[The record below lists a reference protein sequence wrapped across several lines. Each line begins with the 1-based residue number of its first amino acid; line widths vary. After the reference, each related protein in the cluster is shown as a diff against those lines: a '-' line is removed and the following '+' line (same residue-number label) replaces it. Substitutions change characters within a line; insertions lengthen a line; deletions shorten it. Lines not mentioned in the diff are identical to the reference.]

1 MFTRTILSAAL
12 AVIALS
18 APALAADGFTISPHG
33 TVQFDIVALE
43 GSQLPPGFHI
53 STGGTFR
60 RIRVGVAGQLA
71 ENWLYDFTPRF
82 DTASL
87 KRLHIAN
94 AFIQYDGFA
103 PFHLKVGAFSP
114 PANVDDSTSSAETL
128 FLERAQPS
136 DLSRGLT
143 SGTGRSAA
151 SVFAYEQNYFV
162 SLTLAGGLLSD
173 APGRQG
179 AIVSRAALRA
189 WHDADT
195 NIVIAANV
203 AHLFAPPQTGATHD
217 IRLRSR
223 PEFNGQTIDLRLID
237 TGNLDAK
244 SVTDI
249 GLEAAGTY
257 GSFYGQTGI
266 FHFMVDRAPAALPDP
281 TFSGWYIQASWV
293 FAGEARAWRASRGSF
308 AAPEPAKAFGD
319 GGWGAFEIGA
329 RYSGMYLNNRAGL
342 AGTAQAVD
350 AVRGGRQNI
359 ASIGLSW
366 YPNDTLRFLLDYQH
380 VDVARLNGAGGSLDV
395 RMDILSLRSQLS
407 F

>member
-1 MFTRTILSAAL
+1 LFTRTILSAL
-12 AVIALS
+12 AVLALS
-18 APALAADGFTISPHG
+18 APALAADGFTIAPRG

-43 GSQLPPGFHI
+43 DSQLPPGFHI
-53 STGGTFR
+53 STGGSFR
-60 RIRVGVAGQLA
+60 RIRIGVAGQLA
-71 ENWLYDFTPRF
+71 ENWLYDFTPRL
-82 DTASL
+82 DTASF
-87 KRLHIAN
+87 KRLAIAN

-103 PFHLKVGAFSP
+103 PFHLKVGAFSQ
-114 PANVDDSTSSAETL
+114 PANVDDTTSSAETL

-143 SGTGRSAA
+143 SGTGRAAA
-151 SVFAYEQNYFV
+151 SVFAYEQNYFA

-179 AIVSRAALRA
+179 AIVSRAAWRA

-195 NIVIAANV
+195 NIAIAANV
-203 AHLFAPPQTGATHD
+203 THLFSPPQTGATHD

-223 PEFNGQTIDLRLID
+223 PEFSGQTVDLRLID

-249 GLEAAGTY
+249 GLETAGTY
-257 GSFYGQTGI
+257 GSFYGQAGI
-266 FHFMVDRAPAALPDP
+266 FHFMVDRAPPALQDP
-281 TFSGWYIQASWV
+281 TFSGWYVQASWV
-293 FAGEARAWRASRGSF
+293 LTGEARAWRASRGSF
-308 AAPEPAKAFGD
+308 AAPEPAQAFGD
-319 GGWGAFEIGA
+319 GGWGAFEIAA
-329 RYSGMYLNNRAGL
+329 RYSGMNLDSRAGL

-350 AVRGGRQNI
+350 AVRGGRQTI

-366 YPNDTLRFLLDYQH
+366 YPNDTLRFVLDYQH
-380 VDVARLNGAGGSLDV
+380 VDVARLNGAGGSLDARV
-395 RMDILSLRSQLS
+395 DLLSLRSQIS